1 MGSRGKFIVIEGA
14 DGVGSTTQS
23 KLLVDALIKRGMP
36 AIYTAEPSDREIGKF
51 TRSSIR
57 GGGKFSEKTLA
68 LLFAAD
74 RLDHY
79 ESVIEPA
86 LRSGVSVVS
95 DRYILSSLAYQTL
108 GGTSVE
114 WLEQVNAFAP
124 AADHTFLI
132 SLPFEDAWARIATR
146 ISEGKIAEDV
156 FDKREKQLAIHSN
169 YSSILGRV
177 AGIEVD
183 GSGAPLEILSRVLA
197 HLGFQD

>member
-1 MGSRGKFIVIEGA
+1 MSSLGKFIVVEGA

-23 KLLVDALIKRGMP
+23 KLLVDALVKRGMP
-36 AIYTAEPSDREIGKF
+36 AAYTAEPSDREIGNF

-57 GGGKFSEKTLA
+57 GGGKYSERTLA

-79 ESVIEPA
+79 ESVIAPM

-114 WLEQVNAFAP
+114 WLEQINAFAP
-124 AADHTFLI
+124 AADYTFLI
-132 SLPFEDAWARIATR
+132 SLPFEKAWSRIVAR
-146 ISEGKIAEDV
+146 ISEGKVAEDM

-169 YSSILGRV
+169 YSSILSRV
-177 AGIEVD
+177 SGIEVD
-183 GSGAPLEILSRVLA
+183 GSGAPQEILARVLA